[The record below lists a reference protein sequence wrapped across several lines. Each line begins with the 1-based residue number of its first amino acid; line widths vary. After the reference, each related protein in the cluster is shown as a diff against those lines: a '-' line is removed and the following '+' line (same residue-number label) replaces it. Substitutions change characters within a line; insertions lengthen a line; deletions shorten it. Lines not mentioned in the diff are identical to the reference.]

1 MKQIKNFEEF
11 EALKNQSKPVLLDF
25 YADWCGPC
33 KALLPT
39 VEKLASKYEGEF
51 LIQKVN
57 VDQFRA
63 LSTQFQV
70 RSIPALFVLKDGE
83 VKESLIGFKTE
94 SQLEEIIQNHL
105 AAA

>member
-11 EALKNQSKPVLLDF
+11 EAVKNQSKPVLLDF

-33 KALLPT
+33 QGLLPII
-39 VEKLASKYEGEF
+39 EKLADKYEDEF

-57 VDQFRA
+57 VDQFRE
-63 LSTQFQV
+63 LSAQFQV

-83 VKESLIGFKTE
+83 VKESLVGFKSE
-94 SQLEEIIQNHL
+94 GQLEEIIQNHL
-105 AAA
+105 EVA